1 MIELGKIQVL
11 EVVRESDFGLYLNSK
26 EDKSEHDVLLPNKQF
41 PEGTQIGD
49 EIEVFIYRDTTDR
62 LIATTHMPKL
72 TLGKIAKLEVVELTS
87 IGAFL
92 DWGLQKDLFLP
103 FKQQLKKLRKGDE
116 VIVGLYVDKSD
127 RLCATMKVYDTLSCH
142 SPYKQN
148 QSAQG
153 MIYNIKK
160 EMGLFVAVDFMYHGF
175 IPLKEVFGHYQI
187 GDIVDVRIKKIRPDG
202 KLELSMR
209 KQAYQQIEDD
219 AQKLMR
225 MLEERKG
232 LLMLN
237 DKSSPA
243 QIKAE
248 LNMSKASF
256 KRAVG
261 RLLKEGAIVFAEN
274 GIKRNW

>member
-11 EVVRESDFGLYLNSK
+11 EVVRKSDFGVYLNTK
-26 EDKSEHDVLLPNKQF
+26 EDRSEQDVLLPNKQF
-41 PEGTQIGD
+41 PEEIQIGD

-62 LIATTHMPKL
+62 LIATTHKPKL
-72 TLGKIAKLEVVELTS
+72 TLGQIAKLEVIELTS

-103 FKQQLKKLRKGDE
+103 FKQQVKKLRKGDQ

-127 RLCATMKVYDTLSCH
+127 RLCATMKVYDTLSCQA
-142 SPYKQN
+142 PYKQN

-160 EMGLFVAVDFMYHGF
+160 EMGLFVAVDCMYHGF
-175 IPLKEVFGHYQI
+175 IPLKEVFGDYQI

-225 MLEERKG
+225 ILDERKG

-261 RLLKEGAIVFAEN
+261 RLLKEGAIVFVEK